1 MRKIALL
8 TKLAAMSA
16 PHHFSYAALARRQW
30 LANCSLWAACMVL
43 APSQV
48 RAAGDKFHLTLA
60 LDDKASLSHL
70 PLFLAEQLGF
80 FAAEGLVVDLVE
92 QPSQSQAIAGLTHGS
107 INVLCAPYENA
118 LLLQHRGFDAVSVV
132 QIARTP
138 QWVLGVS
145 NKNVPNFRKLADLRG
160 KRIGMI
166 DPEGSAHRCLSMSL
180 LRAGIPPNEINAV
193 YIQSSV
199 HALVAMRSGA
209 VDALFASDPLMT
221 ALEKKDE
228 VTVVSNFRTLKQ
240 TQRVFGGLLPGN
252 GLIASRAMVEKNS
265 QVFQSLVAAVMRSL
279 KWLRTAG
286 PSDLLRYL
294 VDNPVLPDRLVYLN
308 AVDNLRESFSR
319 DGWLSNE
326 AQQVSIRMLGLLD
339 PSFNSRSKEWQ
350 STVHNDFVKVAKQ
363 RLRM

>member
-8 TKLAAMSA
+8 TMLWVMSA

-30 LANCSLWAACMVL
+30 LASCSLWAASMVL
-43 APSQV
+43 APRQV

-70 PLFLAEQLGF
+70 PVFLAEQLGF
-80 FAAEGLVVDLVE
+80 FAAEGLELELVE
-92 QPSQSQAIAGLTHGS
+92 QPSQSQAMAGLTHGS
-107 INVLCAPYENA
+107 INLLCAPFENA

-145 NKNVPNFRKLADLRG
+145 NKNVPNFNSLADLRG
-160 KRIGMI
+160 KRIGFI
-166 DPEGSAHRCLSMSL
+166 DPEGSADRCLSMSL
-180 LRAGIPPNEINAV
+180 LRSGIQPNEINAV
-193 YIQSSV
+193 YVQSSV
-199 HALVAMRSGA
+199 HALVAMRSGSI
-209 VDALFASDPLMT
+209 DALFASDPLMT
-221 ALEKKDE
+221 ALEKKDD

-240 TQRVFGGLLPGN
+240 TQRMFGGLLPGN
-252 GLIASRAMVEKNS
+252 GLIASRALVEKNP

-319 DGWLSNE
+319 DGWLSSE
-326 AQQVSIRMLGLLD
+326 AQQVSMRMLGLLD
-339 PSFNSRSKEWQ
+339 PSLNSRPEAWQ
-350 STVHNDFVKVAKQ
+350 STVRNDFVKVAKQ

>member
-1 MRKIALL
+1 MRLSSLL
-8 TKLAAMSA
+8 TMLKAM
-16 PHHFSYAALARRQW
+16 PTPCHFSPAAHARRQW
-30 LANCSLWAACMVL
+30 LASCSLWAACMVL

-60 LDDKASLSHL
+60 LDDKASLSYL
-70 PLFLAEQLGF
+70 PLLLAEQLGF
-80 FAAEGLVVDLVE
+80 FAAEGLEVSLVE
-92 QPSQSQAIAGLTHGS
+92 QPSQSQAMAGLTLGS
-107 INVLCAPYENA
+107 IDVLCAPYENA

-145 NKNVPNFRKLADLRG
+145 HKNVPNFKNLADLRG

-166 DPEGSAHRCLSMSL
+166 DAEGSAHRCLSMSL
-180 LRAGIPPNEINAV
+180 LQAGIQPNEINALYV
-193 YIQSSV
+193 QSSV
-199 HALVAMRSGA
+199 HALAAMRSGSI
-209 VDALFASDPLMT
+209 DALFAGDPLMT
-221 ALEKKDE
+221 ALEHKDD

-265 QVFQSLVAAVMRSL
+265 QVFQSLVTAVMRSL

-319 DGWLSNE
+319 DGWLSSE
-326 AQQVSIRMLGLLD
+326 AQQVSMRMLGLLD
-339 PSFNSRSKEWQ
+339 PSFTSRSAALQ
-350 STVHNDFVKVAKQ
+350 STVRNDFVKVAKQ